1 MKINGDQTPVQL
13 DAYLKKI
20 QGDRTQVYQNQAIQT
35 THDKGDQVEL
45 SEKARAMQQAAQAL
59 SVAEQERTERVQQ
72 VKMEIEKG
80 TYKVVGAKVATDML
94 HEAFENEALLNKID
108 TRA

>member
-1 MKINGDQTPVQL
+1 VKINGDQTSIQL

-20 QGDRTQVYQNQAIQT
+20 QNDKAQVYQNQATQT
-35 THDKGDQVEL
+35 PQDKGDQVEL
-45 SEKARAMQQAAQAL
+45 SEKARSMQQAAQAL
-59 SVAEQERTERVQQ
+59 SAAELERTERVQQ
-72 VKMEIEKG
+72 VKMEVEKG

-94 HEAFENEALLNKID
+94 YEAFENETLLNKID